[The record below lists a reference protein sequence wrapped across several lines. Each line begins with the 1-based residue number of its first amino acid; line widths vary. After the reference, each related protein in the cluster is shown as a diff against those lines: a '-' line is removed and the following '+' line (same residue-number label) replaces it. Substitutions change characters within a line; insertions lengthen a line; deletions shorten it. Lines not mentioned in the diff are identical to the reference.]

1 VSFTRWFSPSHPLN
15 PSAFYYLEHLTTP
28 SSVTSTW
35 ENNRTLNRR
44 SNRKLLFNLVDE
56 ILVDILRPYINMKP
70 WSRTSLGMFSQQD
83 RISHMNG
90 SHLVQ
95 MLCTKLRS
103 FPCADCHDLKD
114 IDGLIDKDLAQLKDH
129 SEIAFGEEGDRIV
142 MEVEKDIMD
151 TLIHE
156 MAMIFYGE

>member
-15 PSAFYYLEHLTTP
+15 PSTFYYLEHLTTP
-28 SSVTSTW
+28 SYVTSTW

-70 WSRTSLGMFSQQD
+70 WSSTRLGMFSQQD

-114 IDGLIDKDLAQLKDH
+114 IDGLIDKDLAQLKDQ
-129 SEIAFGEEGDRIV
+129 SEIAFGEEGERIV

-156 MAMIFYGE
+156 TAMIFYGE